1 MSIKSKFG
9 HYPYDVEAK
18 TGDYTVTARDFGK
31 IFTNR
36 GAVATVTFTLPL
48 SGAAFKGAWVEFYT
62 VAAQSIAVATNPAD
76 TLIVHADATADSVT
90 TAATIGQHIKCIS
103 DGTGWLLVSD
113 PSAASTATAVTAV
126 TIATA

>member
-1 MSIKSKFG
+1 MPIKSKFG

-18 TGDYTVTARDFGK
+18 TGNYTVTHQDFGK

-36 GAVATVTFTLPL
+36 GAAGTITFTLPL

-62 VAAQSIAVATNPAD
+62 AAAQSIAIATNPVD
-76 TLIVHADATADSVT
+76 TLVVHADLTADSIT

-103 DGTGWLLVSD
+103 DGTGWLVISN

-126 TIATA
+126 TLAT